1 MVNVEALLSPTGGYD
16 YEQTINSGVAGLVG
30 TFLFDKTVFSK
41 YLHPHAGRYYMQKMS
56 PAGAAYHKAKAGIQ
70 SKFKKGLEGI
80 EKKFS
85 DPKFTSKIGS
95 PKSQIGFNKPK
106 PVLTA
111 DQIKNKAI
119 EKAKLAQKSQLDA
132 ARKTFMGRDKAAEKS
147 FFKGL
152 KGGRT
157 LFRGIGITMLLSAG
171 LDLAE
176 AAFTPGISKVSA
188 QKEQQFMAGGST
200 ALDSQASY
208 TMRQRAVMAIHDSM
222 MNVRQVIGN
231 EAQFMHR

>member
-16 YEQTINSGVAGLVG
+16 YEQTINSGAAGLIG
-30 TFLFDKTVFSK
+30 AFLFDKRIF
-41 YLHPHAGRYYMQKMS
+41 GRFIERPAAQYYYNKIN
-56 PAGAAYHKAKAGIQ
+56 PAGMEYAKARTKAQQIYKTAREGINKARVIPKGTTKGAQIRLDKAKSLRRTRTTRKEKLQAA
-70 SKFKKGLEGI
+70 KK
-80 EKKFS
+80 
-85 DPKFTSKIGS
+85 
-95 PKSQIGFNKPK
+95 
-106 PVLTA
+106 A
-111 DQIKNKAI
+111 
-119 EKAKLAQKSQLDA
+119 
-132 ARKTFMGRDKAAEKS
+132 FMGRDKIATGEKA
-147 FFKGL
+147 FMQGL
-152 KGGRT
+152 KGSRS

-200 ALDSQASY
+200 ALDNQASY